1 MIPIRHNLFPG
12 GRCKA
17 LTLSYDDGVVHD
29 RRLVEI
35 FNRYGLKGTF
45 HLNSGFL
52 GREGKISPEEVSAL
66 FHGHEISAH
75 TVTHPFLEQTPRQQ
89 FAQQILDDRR
99 NLEALAGYPVRGMS
113 YPFGTYDSA
122 IVAALPGLGICYART
137 VESHGRFS
145 LPENPLLWHPT
156 CHHKQ
161 MLEKADAFL
170 AENRQQNPQLFYVW
184 GHSYEFHNDNNWEL
198 IETFGTRI
206 QAAGSQIWFATNIE
220 IIDYLDAVKRLRIS
234 ADGSLVENPSLQPV
248 WITWDGKSREIAP
261 GELARA

>member
-12 GRCKA
+12 GKSKA
-17 LTLSYDDGVVHD
+17 LTLSYDDGPIHD

-35 FNRYGLKGTF
+35 CNRYGLKGSF

-52 GREGKISPEEVSAL
+52 DHEGKIPPGEIATL
-66 FHGHEISAH
+66 YRGHEISAH
-75 TVTHPFLEQTPRQQ
+75 SVTHPFLEQLPRQQ

-99 NLEALAGYPVRGMS
+99 ALEALAGYPVRGMS
-113 YPFGTYDSA
+113 YPFGTYDAA

-161 MLEKADAFL
+161 MVEQLDSFL
-170 AENRQQNPQLFYVW
+170 AENRHQSPRLLYVW

-198 IETFGTRI
+198 LETFGARV
-206 QAAGSQIWFATNIE
+206 QAAAAEIWFATNIE

-234 ADGSLVENPSLQPV
+234 ADGSLVENPSLQPI
-248 WITWDGKSREIAP
+248 WITWNGQPREIQP